1 MKHFILLT
9 TLLAACT
16 DQAAPTS
23 NSVAE
28 VRLEN
33 GNVVTF
39 IDTGNGSF
47 AIDQDY
53 PINVQPVQID
63 NMTAVGVYRAIAPGK
78 EIPAALNALQLA
90 ADEARASRPPATAT
104 KPIPWIDNTT
114 IDDKWFADNLC
125 VGSWDNIWCR
135 LNQTTELGNNTP
147 MKDHDTDEFYGEVC
161 ADRGQGDQW
170 ANVDDTVHTWTVIQ
184 GHCHYYHWT
193 SGWLNVFSAEGVTD
207 LFNNARYHVSMR
219 TRH

>member
-23 NSVAE
+23 NTVAE

-39 IDTGNGSF
+39 IDTGDGSF

-90 ADEARASRPPATAT
+90 SDEARASRPPATAT

-114 IDDKWFADNLC
+114 IDDKWFVDTYC
-125 VGSWDNIWCR
+125 GGTGWDANFCSYNR
-135 LNQTTELGNNTP
+135 TTGY
-147 MKDHDTDEFYGEVC
+147 HAWYSDTDQFYAATC
-161 ADRGQGDQW
+161 ADRGD
-170 ANVDDTVHTWTVIQ
+170 VRLHTAHDGSNFYYDVIQ
-184 GHCHYYHWT
+184 GHCHAYGWT
-193 SGWLNVFSAEGVTD
+193 SGWLNEYAHVYVENVAGSD
-207 LFNNARYHVSMR
+207 RYHV
-219 TRH
+219 TAKFKD